1 VKNRIRLGTS
11 GLGLAL
17 LLACSCSGEADHAS
31 TASGTS
37 AASPIDIVQS
47 DHHSATAMSVTATF
61 PNGPPHAGNVIV
73 AVLGVEDASDPVV
86 DVPSGYTPAFT
97 LTRGGVYWKVSN
109 GTETSVTVRIEGTTD
124 RNLSLSGYEVSGVDV
139 AMPIGAHGDGIFSAT
154 VTSAIASTETPTTR
168 SDGYAIAEVYTNGT
182 NGGNVAASDG
192 FEVVDSSTRRITA
205 EKPLLL
211 PHMASTTFGWSTP
224 RAGSWVI
231 VTLNARSA

>member
-1 VKNRIRLGTS
+1 MKNLTRLGTS

-17 LLACSCSGEADHAS
+17 LFACSCSGEPDHVP

-37 AASPIDIVQS
+37 AASKIDIVQS
-47 DHHSATAMSVTATF
+47 DHHSATATSVTATF
-61 PNGPPHAGNVIV
+61 PNGPPRAGDVIV

-97 LTRGGVYWKVSN
+97 LTRGGVYWRVSN
-109 GTETSVTVRIEGTTD
+109 GTEASVTVRIEGTTD
-124 RNLSLSGYEVSGVDV
+124 RNLSLSGYEVSGVDA
-139 AMPIGAHGDGIFSAT
+139 AMPVGAHGDGIFSAT
-154 VTSAIASTETPTTR
+154 VTSAIASTEAPTTR

-182 NGGNVAASDG
+182 NGGKVTAGDG

-205 EKPLLL
+205 EKPLSL
-211 PHMASTTFGWSTP
+211 PHTISMTFGWSTP

-231 VTLNARSA
+231 FALNARSA